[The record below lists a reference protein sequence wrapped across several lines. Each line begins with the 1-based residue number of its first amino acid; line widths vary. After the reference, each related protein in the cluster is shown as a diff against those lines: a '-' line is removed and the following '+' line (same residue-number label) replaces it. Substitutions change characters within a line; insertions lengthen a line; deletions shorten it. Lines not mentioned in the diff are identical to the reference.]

1 MKMAE
6 GFSDLYDK
14 VLKDDYTPMRKRLT
28 EYLRG
33 PKQYYQ
39 YMRLVMGTEY
49 CAPLSA
55 RLVVAATGPARE
67 KTCKSKFRLTSFAH
81 GVKRTRGQEFCV
93 STEGTQESGKR
104 KENTLSAGLSA
115 LRVFYYI

>member
-1 MKMAE
+1 MLPTAEKDGQCRWHDPIKAVTMAE

-49 CAPLSA
+49 CALLSA
-55 RLVVAATGPARE
+55 RLVAAATGPARE
-67 KTCKSKFRLTSFAH
+67 KTCKSKFRLTSSAH

-93 STEGTQESGKR
+93 TR
-104 KENTLSAGLSA
+104 GLS
-115 LRVFYYI
+115 LL

>member
-49 CAPLSA
+49 CALLSA
-55 RLVVAATGPARE
+55 RLVAAATGPARE
-67 KTCKSKFRLTSFAH
+67 K
-81 GVKRTRGQEFCV
+81 
-93 STEGTQESGKR
+93 
-104 KENTLSAGLSA
+104 NM
-115 LRVFYYI
+115 